1 MSVKIGGIAS
11 DIQGAQL
18 LNTYAS
24 CAFKFWLERL
34 NIHFGLALHF
44 VQIFLNEINGL
55 MDFHYNIFTYAV
67 LRQDKE

>member
-18 LNTYAS
+18 LNTS

-44 VQIFLNEINGL
+44 VQVHFLNEINGL